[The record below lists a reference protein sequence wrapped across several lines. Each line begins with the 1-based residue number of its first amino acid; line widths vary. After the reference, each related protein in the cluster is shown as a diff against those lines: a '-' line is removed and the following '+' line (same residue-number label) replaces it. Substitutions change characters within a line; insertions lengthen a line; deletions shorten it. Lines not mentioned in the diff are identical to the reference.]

1 MDWEA
6 KDRERK
12 KKIHDEK
19 IRLLAISDYEAE
31 KLPLSERYQ
40 RIRYLREIEA
50 AEWLADLRRKLP
62 TVQEEHKP
70 YKRRYSPLKVVKNDH
85 WKD

>member
-12 KKIHDEK
+12 KKIYDEK

-40 RIRYLREIEA
+40 RIRYLREIYA
-50 AEWLADLRRKLP
+50 HEWLQSERKKIP
-62 TVQEEHKP
+62 TNVVPMK
-70 YKRRYSPLKVVKNDH
+70 KRYGQTKTKIIYNND
-85 WKD
+85 